1 MQNRWAI
8 VGGVMSIVAGALG
21 ALGGLAL
28 VLFAVLFSSLLSW
41 VANTSDAFGP
51 AERGL
56 TGLVG
61 LMYGSMGAF
70 LLLVGILALIGGICA
85 VRRRLWGLALA
96 GSIATIL
103 AFFPVGIVAVV
114 FTAMARPEFS
124 ANGATPAVSPPPPG
138 TV

>member
-21 ALGGLAL
+21 ALGGLSL

-41 VANTSDAFGP
+41 VATTSDAFGP

-61 LMYGSMGAF
+61 LMYGGMGAF
-70 LLLVGILALIGGICA
+70 LLLVGIMALIGGIYS
-85 VRRRLWGLALA
+85 VRRRLWRLALA
-96 GSIATIL
+96 GSIAAIL
-103 AFFPVGIVAVV
+103 AFFPVGVVAVI
-114 FTAMARPEFS
+114 FTAMAKPEFP
-124 ANGATPAVSPPPPG
+124 ANGATQTASPPPPG
-138 TV
+138 TI